1 MQKWKLEL
9 SSKKMEI
16 SQMVRK
22 TSEPSESTDASTS
35 LPNELIATLAGLKD
49 RLSLMK
55 DFYDRSVADESFEE
69 SMMRQIEDER
79 TEKHTEIDK
88 IKEKHAAKIA
98 EMRKNYSKIQADQ
111 EKNIKLINAHLDGL
125 KAENMDLLKEVNESS
140 DKKGGNFAQER
151 KNLEESIRLKQNNI
165 NSLKSLNAEKD
176 KRINDL

>member
-1 MQKWKLEL
+1 
-9 SSKKMEI
+9 
-16 SQMVRK
+16 
-22 TSEPSESTDASTS
+22 
-35 LPNELIATLAGLKD
+35 
-49 RLSLMK
+49 
-55 DFYDRSVADESFEE
+55 
-69 SMMRQIEDER
+69 
-79 TEKHTEIDK
+79 
-88 IKEKHAAKIA
+88 
-98 EMRKNYSKIQADQ
+98 MRKNYNKIQTDQ